1 MQASRL
7 RSTERSFAQTF
18 LKEHFARP
26 LPHVDDVFFLERF
39 VEGEAASLAL
49 GGTGEAT
56 VPTQA
61 VATT

>member
-1 MQASRL
+1 M
-7 RSTERSFAQTF
+7 
-18 LKEHFARP
+18 
-26 LPHVDDVFFLERF
+26 DVIVESS